1 MMQDN
6 GINNSIHQTDFIDEK
21 DFPIM
26 LSVGNNSDFLIIF
39 QRKVKTI
46 LIDNYCSEIGIIRT
60 EKKWSSPIRK
70 FKISTF
76 G

>member
-26 LSVGNNSDFLIIF
+26 LPVGNNSDF
-39 QRKVKTI
+39 
-46 LIDNYCSEIGIIRT
+46 
-60 EKKWSSPIRK
+60 
-70 FKISTF
+70 
-76 G
+76 